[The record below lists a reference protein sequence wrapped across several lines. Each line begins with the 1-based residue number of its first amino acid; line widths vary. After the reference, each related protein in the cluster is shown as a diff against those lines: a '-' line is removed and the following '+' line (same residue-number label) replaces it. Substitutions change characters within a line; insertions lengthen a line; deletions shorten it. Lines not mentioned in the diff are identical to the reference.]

1 MASQPRTPNRG
12 PGSRRPRTR
21 TSDQTRRDGPPPRR
35 TRATG
40 RAAVLALVLLVLVI
54 SYASS
59 LRAWLDQRAEIAD
72 VEAEIA
78 AAEHRVDEL
87 RQTKQRWHDEA
98 YVRRMARERFGWV
111 LPGEVGYRVIDEDGE
126 TVGDT
131 PQLDDPAGESE
142 SADQPAWYDRMW
154 GSVVAAGEP
163 LPETRDE
170 SQRPPKESNDTE
182 SNNTVIK
189 PEPRR
194 R

>member
-21 TSDQTRRDGPPPRR
+21 TSDQARRDGPPPRR

-78 AAEHRVDEL
+78 AAEQRVDEL

-98 YVRRMARERFGWV
+98 YLRRMARERFGWV
-111 LPGEVGYRVIDEDGE
+111 LPGEVGYRVVDENDE

-131 PQLDDPAGESE
+131 PQLDDPADESE
-142 SADQPAWYDRMW
+142 SADQPDWYDRMW

-163 LPETRDE
+163 LRKER
-170 SQRPPKESNDTE
+170 QRPPKESNDTDN
-182 SNNTVIK
+182 SVIK
-189 PEPRR
+189 QEPGRR
-194 R
+194 